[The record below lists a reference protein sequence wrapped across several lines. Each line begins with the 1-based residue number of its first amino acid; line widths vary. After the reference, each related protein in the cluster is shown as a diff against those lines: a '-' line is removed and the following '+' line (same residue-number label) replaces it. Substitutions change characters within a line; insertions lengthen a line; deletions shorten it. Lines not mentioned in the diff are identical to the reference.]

1 MDGDDST
8 KNVLKS
14 AISKIV
20 TPMEARPGETV
31 EQLQERIMNEMIT
44 QLQTQFADAK
54 AELSS
59 NMTPMLEQRL
69 TQINK
74 AQEKMMATLNEE

>member
-1 MDGDDST
+1 MEADDSA
-8 KNVLKS
+8 KSVLKS

-44 QLQTQFADAK
+44 QL
-54 AELSS
+54 
-59 NMTPMLEQRL
+59 
-69 TQINK
+69 
-74 AQEKMMATLNEE
+74 